1 MIGGA
6 AHVEAAVLVHITHQG
21 HTRRFHRARFYR

>member
-6 AHVEAAVLVHITHQG
+6 AHVAVLVHISHHG
-21 HTRRFHRARFYR
+21 HARRFHRARFYR